1 MTSALR
7 ISFWSDS
14 KSSLEVSINKVALA
28 VYGEEEKSRGI
39 NMGGTTCWILG
50 TNVSLTRE
58 AIRLDLP
65 TPGNFV
71 SQVVQWRSLIV
82 AARLI
87 AYKMYVRDLFLLNFL
102 DTSYSPS
109 SPHTTIL
116 IVFVEWA
123 DISYYLEFKM
133 RSCNTVCIH
142 SNHLLSSKIYFI
154 YAIAIPNNP
163 SIIADFFPALWALQ
177 SIL

>member
-1 MTSALR
+1 M
-7 ISFWSDS
+7 
-14 KSSLEVSINKVALA
+14 SINKVALA

-71 SQVVQWRSLIV
+71 SQVVQCPLIV

-87 AYKMYVRDLFLLNFL
+87 AYKMYVKDLFLLNFL
-102 DTSYSPS
+102 NTSYSPS

-116 IVFVEWA
+116 IVFVE
-123 DISYYLEFKM
+123 
-133 RSCNTVCIH
+133 
-142 SNHLLSSKIYFI
+142 
-154 YAIAIPNNP
+154 
-163 SIIADFFPALWALQ
+163 
-177 SIL
+177 